1 MLINLIKQGN
11 NFYTKSATPQINF
24 YKEDSLVINSNTFFL
39 WDPRRSKIAAA
50 MAKGIKNLGFDESS
64 KILYLGA
71 AQGQTVS
78 HIADLI
84 TTGQIFAVEISPIAA
99 RSLYF
104 LAKARQ
110 NIVPIIEDA
119 RFPERY
125 SDLPKVD
132 FVFEDVADSQQIEI
146 LIDNCNRFLKP
157 KGFAMI
163 AVKARSIDVSKSP
176 YEIFKMCEKKL
187 AQTFTILQ
195 RIDLYPFEKDH
206 YLYFLQLK

>member
-1 MLINLIKQGN
+1 MLKNLHKQGN
-11 NFYTKSATPQINF
+11 SFYTKSSTPEKNF
-24 YKEDSLVINSNTFFL
+24 YNEDLLIINSNTFFL
-39 WDPRRSKIAAA
+39 WNPRRSKIAAA
-50 MAKGIKNLGFDESS
+50 MVKGIQNLGFEESS

-78 HIADLI
+78 HISDI
-84 TTGQIFAVEISPIAA
+84 VPQGQIFAVEISPIAA
-99 RSLYF
+99 KPLYF

-110 NIVPIIEDA
+110 NIIPIIEDA

-125 SDLPKVD
+125 SDLPKMD

-146 LIDNCNRFLKP
+146 LINNCNLFLKQ

-163 AVKARSIDVSKSP
+163 AVKARSIDVSKPP

-187 AQTFTILQ
+187 AQHFAILQ
-195 RIDLYPFEKDH
+195 KLDLYPFEKDH
-206 YLYFLQLK
+206 YLYFLQFK